1 MTEVD
6 YDEIERL
13 QERVNSYEL
22 MSALTPAEF
31 DEYFAAESD
40 LENRIAAFADL
51 CAGYLNF
58 STASDAFDEIIELNR
73 RLREICGREL
83 DRTEPPPAEEYRD
96 RLRGAQIEAHALTL
110 LAEGVKRTFQA
121 EDRRL
126 RGDLNSTLAY
136 LEGAREYFIELA
148 NGPSAQAH
156 QGVLRNAITDAN
168 IAFHRATSNLRQGH
182 LTSALEGFQ
191 LAQTLCEKYFQL
203 YSEAEALDLPAIGA
217 YAAMN
222 RNSIEMAKYS
232 AAMQAE
238 AEFQREAQDGNFGE
252 AVDYGREVVRLLK
265 ELLESSE
272 AANDPEAHRNI
283 REMELA
289 HMRGWLHWA
298 EAEDA
303 IGRQDWDACVK
314 SIREARTEWKHAT
327 ALSLAGESIAEIGV
341 RPLLG
346 STEMSVRSTQRR
358 LERERAHHAEVARLQ
373 TDISRMS
380 RFVFN
385 VQGGSA
391 MAGDQF
397 NLQNANVNQ
406 VGSHNVSHGT
416 SITAQQNITTAA
428 AVDLVGLA
436 KELVSLREAMTA
448 GARTPEQQ
456 ESVAAVE
463 AAEQAAQ
470 NGDEGGVRRNL
481 AKAGRWALTIAE
493 KLALT
498 AAETAIRA
506 GIGV

>member
-1 MTEVD
+1 MPSGRGSVVDHLVRRRVTEVD

-73 RLREICGREL
+73 RLREICGCEL

-148 NGPSAQAH
+148 NGPSGQAH

-191 LAQTLCEKYFQL
+191 LAQTLCEN
-203 YSEAEALDLPAIGA
+203 LDPPAVGA

-222 RNSIEMAKYS
+222 RNSIRSKAGDCS
-232 AAMQAE
+232 LQGA
-238 AEFQREAQDGNFGE
+238 GN
-252 AVDYGREVVRLLK
+252 AGREGAL
-265 ELLESSE
+265 
-272 AANDPEAHRNI
+272 APER
-283 REMELA
+283 
-289 HMRGWLHWA
+289 
-298 EAEDA
+298 
-303 IGRQDWDACVK
+303 
-314 SIREARTEWKHAT
+314 
-327 ALSLAGESIAEIGV
+327 ALC
-341 RPLLG
+341 RR
-346 STEMSVRSTQRR
+346 SVR
-358 LERERAHHAEVARLQ
+358 VP
-373 TDISRMS
+373 
-380 RFVFN
+380 
-385 VQGGSA
+385 
-391 MAGDQF
+391 
-397 NLQNANVNQ
+397 AN
-406 VGSHNVSHGT
+406 T
-416 SITAQQNITTAA
+416 
-428 AVDLVGLA
+428 
-436 KELVSLREAMTA
+436 
-448 GARTPEQQ
+448 
-456 ESVAAVE
+456 
-463 AAEQAAQ
+463 
-470 NGDEGGVRRNL
+470 GV
-481 AKAGRWALTIAE
+481 
-493 KLALT
+493 
-498 AAETAIRA
+498 IRA
-506 GIGV
+506 SLLY